1 MMRWEQKTT
10 DASATQAS
18 SKCKPPRSRNS
29 DMCIGGGGGGG
40 ERGGW
45 LRREVQKLTVFLPK
59 VNLQGQETVMCVK
72 W

>member
-10 DASATQAS
+10 DASDTQAS
-18 SKCKPPRSRNS
+18 SKCKPPRSRDS
-29 DMCIGGGGGGG
+29 DMCMGGG
-40 ERGGW
+40 GGW